1 MLIIKIN
8 GSICRIK
15 VSPSDPFNHP
25 SQDVP
30 FQKFPFFLD
39 VEQPTRK
46 YIISVLVFLP
56 DRLSFG
62 LREGRKRTF
71 FLHFLVCL
79 GKKLIFFRFYGF
91 LESDVG
97 VVHSSIP
104 LATHVKNLLF
114 FNYQKNHH
122 QNHHVYDLYIAGSSK

>member
-15 VSPSDPFNHP
+15 ISSSDPLNHP

-39 VEQPTRK
+39 VEQPARK
-46 YIISVLVFLP
+46 YIIGVLVFLP

-62 LREGRKRTF
+62 LREGRKGAF
-71 FLHFLVCL
+71 FFHFLVCL
-79 GKKLIFFRFYGF
+79 GKKFLFFRFFGF
-91 LESDVG
+91 LESNVG
-97 VVHSSIP
+97 VIHSSIP
-104 LATHVKNLLF
+104 LATHAKNLLF
-114 FNYQKNHH
+114 FNYPKNHH
-122 QNHHVYDLYIAGSSK
+122 QNHHVYDLYNAGSSK